1 MRLKSTDILRQQITK
16 LEELLIVLQAEQSIL
31 INGNVKEIMRVTEE
45 KGNLLEQLLQ
55 IENQRVR
62 LLGDITLKD
71 YGQNDEQDISDLIE
85 GYQNLVPKIS
95 NLLEKNRLLSE
106 MGYRHNTEMIEII
119 TSSVKDKINTYGQ
132 KGKMNESDI
141 KPAALLNR
149 QV

>member
-1 MRLKSTDILRQQITK
+1 MRLEVTNILKQQIAK
-16 LEELLIVLQAEQSIL
+16 LEELVVVLQAEQSIL
-31 INGNVKEIMRVTEE
+31 INGHVKEIMQVTEK

-55 IENQRVR
+55 IEDQRVG
-62 LLGDITLKD
+62 LLGNITLKK
-71 YGQNDEQDISDLIE
+71 YQQNGEQDIANLIE

-95 NLLEKNRLLSE
+95 NLLEENRLLSE
-106 MGYRHNTEMIEII
+106 MGYRHNTQMIEII

-132 KGKMNESDI
+132 KGKMNETDI